1 MDWLKLEQI
10 LNSISE
16 SMENV
21 LFFLE
26 DDLDR
31 IKKID
36 FKHSTLQTIFEV
48 EKAFIPRDVGA
59 QYSFREIWKP
69 LTVLQDLMWSKDTA
83 NLGFHLSDC

>member
-10 LNSISE
+10 LNPISE
-16 SMENV
+16 SMKNV

-36 FKHSTLQTIFEV
+36 FRHSTSQIVFEV
-48 EKAFIPRDVGA
+48 EKAFIPRDVGP
-59 QYSFREIWKP
+59 QYSFREI
-69 LTVLQDLMWSKDTA
+69 
-83 NLGFHLSDC
+83 